1 MKRFGSRFE
10 KAVFGF
16 GFRPKP
22 GQGKERMH
30 RPLLFC
36 AVLMLAAGAAWGQ
49 SPPPDQTEQIRI
61 LLERVQ
67 QLEKRVSELETR
79 QPAAAAPVLTA
90 TSAPAPSKQEP
101 AETPASPA
109 QVHQHESQETQ
120 AAVHQMETHYPSLQ
134 IRGFGDLNF
143 SATDQKGTTSGFNLG
158 QLDLH
163 LASALSRKVSYFGE
177 ITFNAQPTG
186 YTVEVERNIIRYDY
200 NDYFKLSFGRYHTPI
215 GYWNTAYHHG
225 SWLQTTIS
233 RPEMVR
239 FGGTFIPVHFV
250 GFLAEGNIPSGGVG
264 LGYSAGVG
272 NGRGSIISRP
282 GDAGDN
288 NNNRA
293 WVANLYSRPAKLYG
307 LQMGISVYRDK
318 ITFPVAGPNGKDFR
332 EWISAAHIV
341 YTKESP
347 EFLAEFANVNHR
359 NVLTNFVTNSQA
371 YYVQVGYRLPWLE
384 KALKP
389 YYRFEHTHM
398 PLSEQVL
405 TNQDLV
411 QSILGVRYDITNYA
425 SFKAEYRNTKRL
437 PTDPRVN
444 GVFFQTDFTF

>member
-1 MKRFGSRFE
+1 
-10 KAVFGF
+10 
-16 GFRPKP
+16 
-22 GQGKERMH
+22 
-30 RPLLFC
+30 
-36 AVLMLAAGAAWGQ
+36 MLAAGAAWGQ
-49 SPPPDQTEQIRI
+49 SPPAPDQTEQIRI

-79 QPAAAAPVLTA
+79 QPAAASPVLTA
-90 TSAPAPSKQEP
+90 ASAPAPAVERPES
-101 AETPASPA
+101 AEAPVSPA
-109 QVHQHESQETQ
+109 QAHQHESQETQ
-120 AAVHQMETHYPSLQ
+120 AAVHQMETHYPSLE
-134 IRGFGDLNF
+134 IRGFGDVNF
-143 SATDQKGTTSGFNLG
+143 SATDQNGTTSGFNLG

-250 GFLAEGNIPSGGVG
+250 GFLAEGNIPSGGAG
-264 LGYSAGVG
+264 LGYNVGVG

-293 WVANLYSRPAKLYG
+293 WVANLYSRPARLYG
-307 LQMGISVYRDK
+307 LQMGVSVYRDK
-318 ITFPVAGPNGKDFR
+318 ITVPVVGGNPNNFR
-332 EWISAAHIV
+332 EWISAAHIA

-359 NVLTNFVTNSQA
+359 NLLTNLITNNQA
-371 YYVQVGYRLPWLE
+371 YYVQIGYRLPWFE
-384 KALKP
+384 KTLKP

-398 PLSEQVL
+398 SLSEQVL

-411 QSILGVRYDITNYA
+411 QSILGVRYDITSYA
-425 SFKAEYRNTKRL
+425 SFKGEYRNTKRL

>member
-1 MKRFGSRFE
+1 
-10 KAVFGF
+10 
-16 GFRPKP
+16 
-22 GQGKERMH
+22 MH
-30 RPLLFC
+30 RHLLFC
-36 AVLMLAAGAAWGQ
+36 AVLMLTAGAAWGQ
-49 SPPPDQTEQIRI
+49 SPPAPDQTEQIRI

-79 QPAAAAPVLTA
+79 QPAAAGPVLTA
-90 TSAPAPSKQEP
+90 AGGPAPAVEKPESTEAP
-101 AETPASPA
+101 VSPVQA
-109 QVHQHESQETQ
+109 HQHESQETQ
-120 AAVHQMETHYPSLQ
+120 AAVHQMETHYPSLE
-134 IRGFGDLNF
+134 IRGFGDVNF
-143 SATDQKGTTSGFNLG
+143 SATDQQGTTSGFNLG

-250 GFLAEGNIPSGGVG
+250 GFLAEGNIPSGGAG
-264 LGYSAGVG
+264 LGYNVGVG

-293 WVANLYSRPAKLYG
+293 WVANLYSRPARLYG
-307 LQMGISVYRDK
+307 LQMGVSVYRDK
-318 ITFPVAGPNGKDFR
+318 ITVPVVGGNPNNFR
-332 EWISAAHIV
+332 EWISAAHIA

-359 NVLTNFVTNSQA
+359 NLLTNLITNNQA
-371 YYVQVGYRLPWLE
+371 YYVQIGYRLPWFE
-384 KALKP
+384 KTLKP

-398 PLSEQVL
+398 SLSEQVL

-411 QSILGVRYDITNYA
+411 QSILGVRYDITSYA
-425 SFKAEYRNTKRL
+425 SFKGEYRNTKRL

>member
-1 MKRFGSRFE
+1 
-10 KAVFGF
+10 
-16 GFRPKP
+16 
-22 GQGKERMH
+22 
-30 RPLLFC
+30 
-36 AVLMLAAGAAWGQ
+36 MLTAGAAWGQ
-49 SPPPDQTEQIRI
+49 SPPAPDQTEQIRI

-79 QPAAAAPVLTA
+79 QPAAAGPVLTA
-90 TSAPAPSKQEP
+90 AGGPAPAVEKPESPEAP
-101 AETPASPA
+101 VSPA
-109 QVHQHESQETQ
+109 QAHQHESQETQ

-134 IRGFGDLNF
+134 IRGFGDVNF
-143 SATDQKGTTSGFNLG
+143 SATDQKGATSGFNLG

-250 GFLAEGNIPSGGVG
+250 GFLAEGNIPSGGAG
-264 LGYSAGVG
+264 LGYNVGVG

-293 WVANLYSRPAKLYG
+293 WVANLYSRPARLYG
-307 LQMGISVYRDK
+307 LQMGVSVYRDK
-318 ITFPVAGPNGKDFR
+318 ITVPVVGGNPNNFR
-332 EWISAAHIV
+332 EWISAAHIA
-341 YTKESP
+341 YTKERP

-359 NVLTNFVTNSQA
+359 NLLTNLITNNQA
-371 YYVQVGYRLPWLE
+371 YYAQIGYRLPWFE
-384 KALKP
+384 KTLKP

-398 PLSEQVL
+398 SLSEQVL

-411 QSILGVRYDITNYA
+411 QSILGVRYDITSYA
-425 SFKAEYRNTKRL
+425 SFKGEYRNTKRL